1 MLLHTPLPWN
11 IFISVTD
18 EGSKSCALNF
28 LKIKTLQS
36 LEGFE
41 ISTVKRRAFYTFVV
55 VIVPLPFHPQLY
67 LRANISPIRHQ
78 SGLEQRKAKSV
89 ISR

>member
-11 IFISVTD
+11 IFISVT
-18 EGSKSCALNF
+18 ECALNF

-41 ISTVKRRAFYTFVV
+41 ISTVKCRVFYTFVV

-78 SGLEQRKAKSV
+78 SGLEQGKAKSV